1 MTELTKEQIAKFIKD
16 IESEGMCDITD
27 SQVELALRKLLACE
41 QVAEKSIN
49 TIRLINKFYERYPTR
64 FECQQVINAIH
75 VRRPNSV
82 LICSE
87 VYREEDDDEYYVF
100 ANGRI

>member
-41 QVAEKSIN
+41 QVAEKSMD
-49 TIRLINKFYERYPTR
+49 TRRLINKFYERYPLDT
-64 FECQQVINAIH
+64 FT
-75 VRRPNSV
+75 SD
-82 LICSE
+82 SE
-87 VYREEDDDEYYVF
+87 RAAALGYFMAGAELQCYGIT
-100 ANGRI
+100 GRV